1 MANNSYAFTES
12 AIFCQHASLALLG
25 ATVLPLAVI
34 CFLNSSYEFI
44 ITTCSSWVTYTARVR
59 SVRSIASRWMTLGY
73 ALFMWTRIE
82 TKAENLAWQIYFKR
96 ASWNRLTLIASFVF
110 SNPGF
115 PKKARI
121 CSASFVVHPPGPSRV
136 QRTLWRHFASGQIFR
151 HLGLCPKP
159 SKTFTPHKFC
169 PIISKLGRYVHQT
182 MPHKSYRTD
191 FSNSKPFGRNSQS
204 NSTTKPPN
212 RKYANFSAAL
222 WHIITK
228 LGT

>member
-12 AIFCQHASLALLG
+12 AIFCQHASLALLW

-34 CFLNSSYEFI
+34 CFFNSSYEFI
-44 ITTCSSWVTYTARVR
+44 ITTCSSWVTYIARVR

-82 TKAENLAWQIYFKR
+82 TKAENLAWQIYFKW

-121 CSASFVVHPPGPSRV
+121 CSASFVVHPAG
-136 QRTLWRHFASGQIFR
+136 QRRHTCRLMMLMNLFVNVWMICNAPLFHSAVSMVIRWASVSARGDV
-151 HLGLCPKP
+151 LGDL
-159 SKTFTPHKFC
+159 
-169 PIISKLGRYVHQT
+169 ISYFQL
-182 MPHKSYRTD
+182 
-191 FSNSKPFGRNSQS
+191 
-204 NSTTKPPN
+204 
-212 RKYANFSAAL
+212 
-222 WHIITK
+222 
-228 LGT
+228 

>member
-44 ITTCSSWVTYTARVR
+44 ITTCSSWVTYIARVR

-82 TKAENLAWQIYFKR
+82 TKAENLAWQIYFKW

-121 CSASFVVHPPGPSRV
+121 CSASFVVHPPWY
-136 QRTLWRHFASGQIFR
+136 TKDINE
-151 HLGLCPKP
+151 LCSFFKQAFWKNV
-159 SKTFTPHKFC
+159 STFIRLHVDKNFV
-169 PIISKLGRYVHQT
+169 LDYQNVLFGF
-182 MPHKSYRTD
+182 
-191 FSNSKPFGRNSQS
+191 FSV
-204 NSTTKPPN
+204 PN
-212 RKYANFSAAL
+212 YAN
-222 WHIITK
+222 T
-228 LGT
+228 